1 MLIRYRAALLLVSLT
16 GVIALSSVAALAADK
31 VSPQMQG
38 GTATGSA
45 SEGKVYES
53 VDAQG
58 NVDFSDEPPVNEKT
72 QVIDIP
78 ETNTIPP
85 PDGAIVPADSVNTG
99 DNLQSADIQDNASG
113 GYSNFAIVNPAA
125 DEPFDYIANGL
136 RFAVTTVPPL
146 LDGHRIQYLIDGK
159 LIGAPRPELYLQA
172 NDLAPGDHRVEARI
186 VDATGRVL
194 RTAPVAG
201 FNLDRAADGR
211 FLYRS
216 TGGNAEGVSATEG
229 VRSAEGVRD
238 TEGVRTT
245 EGARATEGVGRRAR

>member
-1 MLIRYRAALLLVSLT
+1 MLIQYRAALLLVSLT
-16 GVIALSSVAALAADK
+16 GVIALSSVTALAAGK

-45 SEGKVYES
+45 SEGKAYES

-58 NVDFSDEPPVNEKT
+58 NVDFSDEPPANEQTK
-72 QVIDIP
+72 VIDIP

-85 PDGAIVPADSVNTG
+85 PDGAVVPADSTG
-99 DNLQSADIQDNASG
+99 TADSQQSTDSQSDAG
-113 GYSNFAIVNPAA
+113 GYSNFAIVNPSA

-172 NDLAPGDHRVEARI
+172 NDLAPGDHRIEARI
-186 VDATGRVL
+186 VDETGRVL

-201 FNLDRAADGR
+201 FNLDRASDGR

-229 VRSAEGVRD
+229 VRSTEGVRD

-245 EGARATEGVGRRAR
+245 EGVRAAEGVGRRAR